1 MYHQIIV
8 IITININILLRYITT
23 LNISLGTNTYFFFF
37 NQYTSIRDYIWTVDL
52 HFRIGELRYTTDT
65 FFIERRK
72 RKKNIVVSHVSSVS
86 INFSSV
92 SSPSSFLFP
101 FTPCFGCTIS
111 PGFSD
116 QSSCKKEQQLPMTG
130 SIRFLFGFDFYFGR
144 KYLQWVLFD

>member
-65 FFIERRK
+65 FLSNIGKEK
-72 RKKNIVVSHVSSVS
+72 RTEWCRIFLRYIS

-101 FTPCFGCTIS
+101 FTLDRSRFFGS
-111 PGFSD
+111 V
-116 QSSCKKEQQLPMTG
+116 KLLKEQQGLQNFTFFRG
-130 SIRFLFGFDFYFGR
+130 LGKKSYFL
-144 KYLQWVLFD
+144 